1 VVAPPAVPSVPNP
14 LTPPLAS
21 PLMPP
26 IMAPGDPRLG
36 QFAAMSGDAPAG
48 PANALTDAS
57 GNYLTDADGNYLIWS
72 E

>member
-1 VVAPPAVPSVPNP
+1 MAAARPAVHSVPNP
-14 LTPPLAS
+14 IIPPLAS

-26 IMAPGDPRLG
+26 LLPA
-36 QFAAMSGDAPAG
+36 GDARLAIFQAVSG
-48 PANALTDAS
+48 GSGAPANALTDAD